1 MDSSVYVFVED
12 IRGEGLD
19 KVLDRLAGYG
29 VAGVTVGAAYHQA
42 RDVTPHG
49 HSRLT
54 LRHDGVHFP
63 PPAEL
68 FAPLRLTPPVREGAA
83 EEPLAALRQ
92 ATSLRG
98 VKLHGWT
105 VFLHN
110 TTLGLAHPD
119 VTVRNCFGDRGSP
132 GDLCPAHPEV
142 RLYAEALG
150 RAVARQGVDSVVAEA
165 LHFAGLAHG
174 YHHET
179 CFVPLG
185 PMDAFLFGLCFCDYC
200 MRRAADLG
208 VNAEAAREECARIVG
223 GVLDGDPP
231 AQGEVTRAALTAY
244 AGPEVVAYARAR
256 SETVTSLVSIVS
268 AAVAEEGSRLVY
280 LDATGSAKG
289 HADGLPSPGLAAH
302 DSWQLGIDLLA
313 LGDLV
318 PSFGVLAYARDAARV
333 ADDVAAYRR
342 SVGKDREVRVVLRPG
357 VPDTDSAGRLAAK
370 VRAVK
375 AAGAQAVDFYAY
387 GLVPY
392 PVLDR
397 ITEALTQTP

>member
-1 MDSSVYVFVED
+1 VDSSVYVFVED

-19 KVLDRLAGYG
+19 KVLDRVAGYG
-29 VAGVTVGAAYHQA
+29 VRGVTVAAAYHRA

-49 HSRLT
+49 QSRLT
-54 LRHDGVHFP
+54 LRHDGVHFT
-63 PPAEL
+63 PPAGL
-68 FAPLRLTPPVREGAA
+68 FDDLRLAPPVQEGAA

-92 ATSLRG
+92 ATSIRG

-110 TTLGLAHPD
+110 TTLGLANPD

-132 GDLCPAHPEV
+132 ADLCPAHPEV

-150 RAVARQGVDSVVAEA
+150 RAVARQGVDSVVAES
-165 LHFAGLAHG
+165 LHFSGLTHG

-185 PMDAFLFGLCFCDYC
+185 PMDAFLFSLCFCEYC

-256 SETVTSLVSIVS
+256 SETVTSLVSAVAS
-268 AAVAEEGSRLVY
+268 AVAEEGSRLVF
-280 LDATGSAKG
+280 LDATGSVKG
-289 HADGLPSPGLAAH
+289 YSDGLPSPGLAAH

-342 SVGKDREVRVVLRPG
+342 SVGQDREVRVVLRPG
-357 VPDTDSAGRLAAK
+357 VPDTDSTDRLAAK
-370 VRAVK
+370 VRAVR
-375 AAGAQAVDFYAY
+375 AAGAHAVDFHAY
-387 GLVPY
+387 GLVPH

-397 ITEALTQTP
+397 ITEALAQTP